1 MCSKLKFAAFVFFAL
16 GLVAMTIAPPLDTCS
31 MKVSK
36 IWVASLGRWV
46 LNPLCGGLCP
56 SQEYTCAAYSYGFGD
71 DLPGWTETCRCG
83 NGEGD
88 YAPNPPCSGIVFF
101 DPDLPGYVIY
111 GCDPNENCGTVPN
124 PRGCEQMFLDIE
136 DCPEVPDDA
145 RLCNCEPLT

>member
-56 SQEYTCAAYSYGFGD
+56 SQEYTCAAYSYGVTVLATAPGKRGD
-71 DLPGWTETCRCG
+71 QPFRPSS
-83 NGEGD
+83 
-88 YAPNPPCSGIVFF
+88 AV
-101 DPDLPGYVIY
+101 
-111 GCDPNENCGTVPN
+111 
-124 PRGCEQMFLDIE
+124 RG
-136 DCPEVPDDA
+136 
-145 RLCNCEPLT
+145 